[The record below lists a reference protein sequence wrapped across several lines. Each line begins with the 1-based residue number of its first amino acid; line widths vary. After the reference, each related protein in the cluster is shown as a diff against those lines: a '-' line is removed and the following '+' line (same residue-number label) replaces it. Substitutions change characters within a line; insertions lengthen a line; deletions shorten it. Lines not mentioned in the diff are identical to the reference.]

1 MKNVKSSLIG
11 AVIGTSITVF
21 AIVPLFDSNES
32 INRSTVET
40 TTKSSSDI
48 TGLET
53 VSYSISTEIVQAV
66 DKVSDAV
73 VGVSNIKADTGW
85 TNSTNGGTG
94 SGVIYKKQNGYAY
107 IVTNQH
113 VIADADSVEIVL
125 RDGTKLSAEVL
136 GSDELTDLAVL
147 RIEDREGTK
156 VAELGSSD
164 NLRAGEPVIA
174 IGNPLGTEFSGSVT
188 QGIISGLERTIPID
202 LNNDGAQDWAT
213 EVIQTDAAINPG
225 NSGGAL
231 VNINGQVIGINSM
244 KISQQEVEGIG
255 FAIPISYAKPIIEDL
270 EVSGAVIRPFIGIAS
285 VSLTEVSLN
294 QRQQSLQL
302 SSEITDGIVVVN
314 VSENSP
320 ALEAGLKEMD
330 VIVALDGNEI
340 TSLVDLRKY
349 LYETKVIGDTIE
361 ISFYRAGELQTTTL
375 TLSTNE

>member
-302 SSEITDGIVVVN
+302 PSEITDGIVVVN

>member
-11 AVIGTSITVF
+11 AVIGASITVF

-302 SSEITDGIVVVN
+302 PSEITDGIVVVN

>member
-125 RDGTKLSAEVL
+125 QDGTKLSAEVL

>member
-11 AVIGTSITVF
+11 AVIGASITVF
-21 AIVPLFDSNES
+21 AIVPLLDTNEAT
-32 INRSTVET
+32 NRSTVET

-48 TGLET
+48 AGLDT

-125 RDGTKLSAEVL
+125 QDGTKLSAEVL

-255 FAIPISYAKPIIEDL
+255 FAIPVSYAKPIIEDL

-302 SSEITDGIVVVN
+302 PSEITDGIVVVN

-320 ALEAGLKEMD
+320 ASEAGLQEMD

-349 LYETKVIGDTIE
+349 LYESKVIGDTIE
-361 ISFYRAGELQTTTL
+361 IKFYRAGELQTTTL

>member
-125 RDGTKLSAEVL
+125 QDGTKLSAEVL

-302 SSEITDGIVVVN
+302 PSEITDGIVVVN

-330 VIVALDGNEI
+330 VIVALDGNKI